1 MFYCLLKYVLLGP
14 LLRLLFRPRIEGLEN
29 VPATGAAIV
38 AGNHLS
44 FSDHFL
50 MPAILKRRITFL
62 AKAEYFTGPGIK
74 GRLTAFFFRSAGQI
88 PVDRS
93 SREAGQAAV
102 REGLGVLRKG
112 ELLGIYPEGTRS
124 HDGRLYK
131 GKVGVAVMAL
141 TAGVPVV
148 PCAMIGTFEA
158 QPPGR
163 LIPRIRPVTIRFGKP
178 LEFSR
183 FAGME
188 DQKAVL
194 RAVTDEIMYA
204 ILTLSEQE
212 YVDQYAAIVKSRQ
225 AGERGERERR
235 FPRAPSADT
244 ARTPGPPVAR
254 GAGGAQD
261 TPGPRYS
268 AAIPKRCC
276 SRGAD
281 GTSRTRDTVLV
292 TSSSPGSSAPSR
304 ASRRS
309 RSAAETSATSG
320 LPCRVTTTRS
330 PP

>member
-1 MFYCLLKYVLLGP
+1 MFYYLLKYVLLGP
-14 LLRLLFRPRIEGLEN
+14 LLRLVFRPRIEGLEH
-29 VPATGAAIV
+29 VPASGPAIV

-62 AKAEYFTGPGIK
+62 AKAEYFTGPGLK

-93 SREAGQAAV
+93 GKEAGQAAI

-141 TAGVPVV
+141 RAGVPVV

-158 QPPGR
+158 QPPGKVVPR
-163 LIPRIRPVTIRFGKP
+163 LRPIVIRFGEP
-178 LEFSR
+178 LDFSR
-183 FAGME
+183 YAGME
-188 DQKAVL
+188 KEKAVL

-212 YVDQYAAIVKSRQ
+212 YVDRYAADVKEEQ
-225 AGERGERERR
+225 AAKKAEKRERR
-235 FPRAPSADT
+235 VPRAPLS
-244 ARTPGPPVAR
+244 
-254 GAGGAQD
+254 
-261 TPGPRYS
+261 
-268 AAIPKRCC
+268 
-276 SRGAD
+276 
-281 GTSRTRDTVLV
+281 
-292 TSSSPGSSAPSR
+292 
-304 ASRRS
+304 
-309 RSAAETSATSG
+309 
-320 LPCRVTTTRS
+320 
-330 PP
+330 